1 MTISRRGDPLEA
13 FSSYSLAIPL
23 LPEGSTN
30 LPAADKP
37 NPAKILLSAVPSYA
51 CSCSVTV
58 SPSAKATV
66 FIDNSCGGTS
76 SGDAGG
82 ASGPGHLPGDKA
94 SGVASG

>member
-1 MTISRRGDPLEA
+1 MEA

-37 NPAKILLSAVPSYA
+37 ILQKFCFQLSPHIHVHAQYLFLLRQREP
-51 CSCSVTV
+51 
-58 SPSAKATV
+58 V
-66 FIDNSCGGTS
+66 FTDNSCTGTS

-94 SGVASG
+94 PGVASREICPP